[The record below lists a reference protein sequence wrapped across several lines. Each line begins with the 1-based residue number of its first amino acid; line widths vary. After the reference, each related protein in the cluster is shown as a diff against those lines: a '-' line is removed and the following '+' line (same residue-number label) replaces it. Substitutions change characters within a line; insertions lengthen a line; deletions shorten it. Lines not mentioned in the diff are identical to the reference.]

1 MIKSAI
7 FRPSNTKRIVFF
19 LLIDVI
25 VSYFTLILSYD
36 LRFSFQVPLEFS
48 KEVALVFCALI
59 ALKVC
64 ALWIFKVYLVP
75 WRFFG
80 LSEALKIIYAHILA
94 YGFFILLSFLGLFGA
109 FPLSVVVIDF
119 VISGILIGG
128 IRISKRIYLENSPK
142 NSPKPALIFG
152 ANTQAS
158 TLIKSALNSEIPFY
172 PLAIIDEDEKSQGS
186 YISNLKVYPKTALKE
201 LLEKHKI
208 KSAILTQAYAKPP
221 LEKLFNELTKMGIE
235 EIKIASMLKE
245 DRHLED
251 ISIEDLLSR
260 PSKDLDKEVI
270 GSFIR
275 NKKVLITGAGGS
287 IGSEIVRQCV
297 EFGAKR
303 IILVE
308 HSEYNLYAIT
318 EELTKKTPIKN
329 LDKTELLRPVMLSIL
344 EKERLL
350 PLMQEEKPDIVV
362 HAAAYKHVPLCEYNQ
377 KSAIEN
383 NVIGS
388 KNVIDCAIESKVPKI
403 VIISTDKAVRPTNVM
418 GATKRIVEL
427 YAQNVDPK
435 ESEIVA
441 VRFGNVLGSSGSV
454 VPKFKA
460 QIQSGGPIT
469 VTHPDITRYFMLI
482 PEACRL
488 VLQASAIAKGGE
500 IFILDMGEPVKIVD
514 LAKNM
519 LRLYGK
525 EDEIE
530 IVFSGLRPGEK
541 LYEELL
547 IGESEGKT
555 KYPSIQV
562 ARPTNYD
569 IRKLNE
575 DINELLKTQDI
586 IAKLQEIVVEFHHN
600 AHAN

>member
-1 MIKSAI
+1 M
-7 FRPSNTKRIVFF
+7 
-19 LLIDVI
+19 
-25 VSYFTLILSYD
+25 
-36 LRFSFQVPLEFS
+36 
-48 KEVALVFCALI
+48 
-59 ALKVC
+59 
-64 ALWIFKVYLVP
+64 
-75 WRFFG
+75 
-80 LSEALKIIYAHILA
+80 
-94 YGFFILLSFLGLFGA
+94 
-109 FPLSVVVIDF
+109 
-119 VISGILIGG
+119 
-128 IRISKRIYLENSPK
+128 
-142 NSPKPALIFG
+142 
-152 ANTQAS
+152 
-158 TLIKSALNSEIPFY
+158 
-172 PLAIIDEDEKSQGS
+172 
-186 YISNLKVYPKTALKE
+186 
-201 LLEKHKI
+201 
-208 KSAILTQAYAKPP
+208 
-221 LEKLFNELTKMGIE
+221 
-235 EIKIASMLKE
+235 
-245 DRHLED
+245 
-251 ISIEDLLSR
+251 
-260 PSKDLDKEVI
+260 
-270 GSFIR
+270 
-275 NKKVLITGAGGS
+275 
-287 IGSEIVRQCV
+287 
-297 EFGAKR
+297 
-303 IILVE
+303 
-308 HSEYNLYAIT
+308 
-318 EELTKKTPIKN
+318 
-329 LDKTELLRPVMLSIL
+329 
-344 EKERLL
+344 
-350 PLMQEEKPDIVV
+350 
-362 HAAAYKHVPLCEYNQ
+362 
-377 KSAIEN
+377 
-383 NVIGS
+383 
-388 KNVIDCAIESKVPKI
+388 
-403 VIISTDKAVRPTNVM
+403 RPTNVM

-519 LRLYGK
+519 LKLYGK

>member
-59 ALKVC
+59 
-64 ALWIFKVYLVP
+64 
-75 WRFFG
+75 
-80 LSEALKIIYAHILA
+80 
-94 YGFFILLSFLGLFGA
+94 GLFGA

-530 IVFSGLRPGEK
+530 IVFSGLRAGEK

-569 IRKLNE
+569 IKKLNE